1 LIVADGLRLR
11 RLERPSADDLERAL
25 RVVTSHL
32 APTPLV
38 AAELDGRAIWLKLET
53 AQPTGSFKVRGAL
66 AALSSLE
73 VGAHVVACSA
83 GNHALGVAYAAQ
95 VLGVPAT
102 VVVPETAS
110 SAKVAKLRTFDVELV
125 LAGESYGEAEDIA
138 LALARER
145 RARFLSPYND
155 TDVIAGQATV
165 ALEIADQLP
174 EVAHLV
180 VPVGG
185 GGLAAGCVVGSSSA
199 VAIHGAQV
207 AQNAAFAA
215 LMRGAPLSEEELDD
229 TIADGIAGSVEAD
242 SLPLELL
249 GEAPFDL
256 TLVSEASL
264 RRSMRDAALVLGVLI
279 EGSAAVG
286 LAAFRQHRSWE
297 GEIVVVLTGANV
309 ADDVVA
315 DVLGE
320 G

>member
-1 LIVADGLRLR
+1 MVADGLRLR
-11 RLERPSADDLERAL
+11 RLERPTADDVQRAR
-25 RVVTSHL
+25 RVVASHL
-32 APTPLV
+32 EPTPLV
-38 AAELDGRAIWLKLET
+38 EAELDGRTIWLKLET
-53 AQPTGSFKVRGAL
+53 TQPTGSFKVRGAL
-66 AALSSLE
+66 AALAGLDE
-73 VGAHVVACSA
+73 GAHVVACSA
-83 GNHALGVAYAAQ
+83 GNHALGVAFAAHE
-95 VLGVPAT
+95 LGVPAT

-125 LAGESYGEAEDIA
+125 LAGENYGEAEDIA

-145 RARFLSPYND
+145 GARFLSPYND
-155 TDVIAGQATV
+155 TDVIAGQATL
-165 ALEIADQLP
+165 ALEVAHQLP

-185 GGLAAGCVVGSSSA
+185 GGLAAGCALGSRAA
-199 VAIHGAQV
+199 VAIHGAQM

-215 LMRGAPLSEEELDD
+215 LMRGVPVSEEELDD

-249 GEAPFDL
+249 GHAPFDL

-264 RRSMRDAALVLGVLI
+264 RRSMRDAAQELGVLI
-279 EGSAAVG
+279 EGSAAAG
-286 LAAFRQHRSWE
+286 LAALRQHRSWE

-315 DVLGE
+315 DVFGE
-320 G
+320 A